1 MEENGYKLVVGV
13 DYGTTFTC
21 IAYVLI
27 RAGDQMGSE
36 NISII
41 KQWPSSLGEQP
52 SAPSLISYRQDG
64 GPHLWG
70 FEVNPEMRS
79 YAWTKLLLDR
89 NPQRDEFDD
98 DLLERVTGSEIL
110 RLPNQ
115 KEAGEA
121 VADYLSR
128 IYSHIQHHISK
139 KVPELG
145 SSNGDLSRV
154 PIDFWFTTPARWS
167 GNTQFLM
174 RQAIQRAGFGTSFLH
189 RVWI

>member
-1 MEENGYKLVVGV
+1 MFLSMQVTKRVAK
-13 DYGTTFTC
+13 T
-21 IAYVLI
+21 I
-27 RAGDQMGSE
+27 R
-36 NISII
+36 II
-41 KQWPSSLGEQP
+41 KQWPSGIGYQP

-79 YAWTKLLLDR
+79 YAWAKLLLDR
-89 NPQRDEFDD
+89 NSPCDEFDD

-110 RLPNQ
+110 RLPDQ

-121 VADYLSR
+121 VADYLSQVFD
-128 IYSHIQHHISK
+128 YIQHHIPE

-145 SSNGDLSRV
+145 SPEGNLSRV

-167 GNTQFLM
+167 GITQFREQGLG
-174 RQAIQRAGFGTSFLH
+174 RAFYVACELSQNQRLRLLLSFLTEISTS
-189 RVWI
+189 R